1 MTSLWPVGDG
11 RSWWASE
18 KPLRDAG
25 SGQGKPT
32 EDLGSKDLLLPKEAA
47 ESTPRPGKF
56 SCPQRPAPSMQA
68 RGETATSD
76 HLEPFLFVRKW
87 TLRGGASLSNA
98 AKCRVGKHL
107 LRDRSPLHMACRQRQ
122 RKPKAAKT
130 SGRAVPH
137 LAAGPVDGNELQT
150 LAVRARRC
158 IRRSIPAPRGGALRT
173 TVVSTRLTKG
183 NCGGDQI
190 A

>member
-1 MTSLWPVGDG
+1 MTSLWPLGDG

-25 SGQGKPT
+25 SRHEKST

-47 ESTPRPGKF
+47 ESTPRPGKL
-56 SCPQRPAPSMQA
+56 SCPQCRAPSMQA

-76 HLEPFLFVRKW
+76 HLEPFLFARKW
-87 TLRGGASLSNA
+87 ALRGSASI
-98 AKCRVGKHL
+98 VE
-107 LRDRSPLHMACRQRQ
+107 RSEVQGWKASFGTARHFIWHGQRQ
-122 RKPKAAKT
+122 CTTKAAKT
-130 SGRAVPH
+130 SGGRAVPD
-137 LAAGPVDGNELQT
+137 LATGLPGNELQT

-158 IRRSIPAPRGGALRT
+158 IRKSIPAARGGALKT

-190 A
+190 E